1 MLLQI
6 LHVNGNLIASIVNMD
21 VHDVENLVAVVKG
34 PQLSRRMALQA
45 CVIIDLDRLKLDIS
59 HLAVLDIRDGLRVR
73 VVSDNIVFH
82 QLVN

>member
-1 MLLQI
+1 
-6 LHVNGNLIASIVNMD
+6 MD

-73 VVSDNIVFH
+73 VVSNNIVFH